1 MLLQCIGVGTKVP
14 NEYSDYFCAKGSD
27 KHMTIQELEQVIAL
41 HGNEIYSFCRSLT
54 GNKILADEL
63 YQDSFCK
70 VMEQLDR
77 LQADGNIK
85 SYLLSV
91 ALRLWR
97 NQKRK
102 SAWRNR
108 IAPMEGLW
116 EETVKDGQEGSED
129 VLQEVLRQERCQ
141 AVRQAVSL
149 LKDRYKIPVL
159 LYYMEEMS
167 VSQIAKIMG
176 IPPGTVKS
184 RLHKARKQLES
195 ELEGLV

>member
-1 MLLQCIGVGTKVP
+1 
-14 NEYSDYFCAKGSD
+14 
-27 KHMTIQELEQVIAL
+27 MTIQELEQVIVL
-41 HGNEIYSFCRSLT
+41 HGNEIYSFCMSLT
-54 GNKILADEL
+54 GNRILADEL
-63 YQDSFCK
+63 YQDSFLK
-70 VMEQLDR
+70 ATEQLDR

-91 ALRLWR
+91 ALRLWK

-102 SAWRNR
+102 FAWRNR
-108 IAPMEGLW
+108 IAPTEGLW
-116 EETVKDGQEGSED
+116 EETVSDRQEGSED

-141 AVRQAVSL
+141 TVRQAVFGL
-149 LKDRYKIPVL
+149 TDRYKIPVL

-167 VSQIAKIMG
+167 VSQIAAIMG

>member
-1 MLLQCIGVGTKVP
+1 
-14 NEYSDYFCAKGSD
+14 
-27 KHMTIQELEQVIAL
+27 MTIQELEQVIAL
-41 HGNEIYSFCRSLT
+41 HGKEIYSFCMSLT
-54 GNKILADEL
+54 GNRILADEL
-63 YQDSFCK
+63 YQDSFLK
-70 VMEQLDR
+70 ATEQLDR
-77 LQADGNIK
+77 LQADGNMK

-91 ALRLWR
+91 ALRLWK

-102 SAWRNR
+102 FAWRNR
-108 IAPMEGLW
+108 IAPMEGLG
-116 EETVKDGQEGSED
+116 EETISGRQEESAD

-141 AVRQAVSL
+141 TVRQAVSGL
-149 LKDRYKIPVL
+149 TDRYKIPVL

-167 VSQIAKIMG
+167 VSQIAAIMG

>member
-1 MLLQCIGVGTKVP
+1 
-14 NEYSDYFCAKGSD
+14 
-27 KHMTIQELEQVIAL
+27 MTIQELEQVIAL
-41 HGNEIYSFCRSLT
+41 HGKEIYSFCQSLT
-54 GNKILADEL
+54 ANRGLADEL
-63 YQDSFCK
+63 YQDSFLK
-70 VMEQLDR
+70 AMEQLDCI
-77 LQADGNIK
+77 QPEGNVK

-91 ALRLWR
+91 ALRLWK

-102 SAWRNR
+102 FAWRNR
-108 IAPMEGLW
+108 IAPMEGLG
-116 EETVKDGQEGSED
+116 EEMVSGRQEESED

-141 AVRQAVSL
+141 TVRQAVSKL
-149 LKDRYKIPVL
+149 TDHYKIPVL

-167 VSQIAKIMG
+167 VSQIAEIMG

>member
-1 MLLQCIGVGTKVP
+1 
-14 NEYSDYFCAKGSD
+14 
-27 KHMTIQELEQVIAL
+27 MTIQELEQVIAL
-41 HGNEIYSFCRSLT
+41 HGKEIYSFCMSLT

-63 YQDSFCK
+63 YQDSFLK
-70 VMEQLDR
+70 ATEQLDR
-77 LQADGNIK
+77 LQADGNMK

-91 ALRLWR
+91 ALRLWK

-102 SAWRNR
+102 FAWRNR
-108 IAPMEGLW
+108 IAPMEGLG
-116 EETVKDGQEGSED
+116 EETVSGRQEESED

-141 AVRQAVSL
+141 TVRQAVSGL
-149 LKDRYKIPVL
+149 TDRYKIPVL

-167 VSQIAKIMG
+167 VSQIAAIMG

>member
-1 MLLQCIGVGTKVP
+1 MSEGIKYLFSNFLRR
-14 NEYSDYFCAKGSD
+14 KGSD

-41 HGNEIYSFCRSLT
+41 HGKEIYSFCQSLT
-54 GNKILADEL
+54 ANRGLADEL
-63 YQDSFCK
+63 YQDSFLK
-70 VMEQLDR
+70 AMEQLDCI
-77 LQADGNIK
+77 QPEGNVK

-91 ALRLWR
+91 ALRLWK

-102 SAWRNR
+102 FAWRNR
-108 IAPMEGLW
+108 IAPMEGLG
-116 EETVKDGQEGSED
+116 EEMVSGRQEESED

-141 AVRQAVSL
+141 TVRQAVSKL
-149 LKDRYKIPVL
+149 TDRYKIPVL

-167 VSQIAKIMG
+167 VSQIAEIMG

>member
-1 MLLQCIGVGTKVP
+1 MCKCI
-14 NEYSDYFCAKGSD
+14 CAFSLCFRKNKKGSD

-41 HGNEIYSFCRSLT
+41 HGKEIYSFCMSLT

-63 YQDSFCK
+63 YQDSFLK
-70 VMEQLDR
+70 ATEQLDR
-77 LQADGNIK
+77 LQADGNMK

-91 ALRLWR
+91 ALRLWK

-102 SAWRNR
+102 FAWRNR
-108 IAPMEGLW
+108 IAPMEGLG
-116 EETVKDGQEGSED
+116 EETVSGRQEESED

-141 AVRQAVSL
+141 TVRQAVSGL
-149 LKDRYKIPVL
+149 TDRYKIPVL

-167 VSQIAKIMG
+167 VSQIAAIMG